1 MGRIETR
8 DALFKLVFEYSLLKE
23 KNEDFLNEFIEDKKI
38 DDSYLSNCYNGIIN
52 NYDELVSEIGKF
64 TKGYTIERVYK
75 VDLALLVVALY
86 EIKYVPEIPVAVSIN
101 EALNLAK
108 IYSTEKSVSF
118 INGVL
123 KNFAKVEN

>member
-38 DDSYLSNCYNGIIN
+38 DNSYLSNCYNGIIN

-86 EIKYVPEIPVAVSIN
+86 EIKYVLEIPVAVSIN

-108 IYSTEKSVSF
+108 IYSTEKSVGF

>member
-52 NYDELVSEIGKF
+52 NYDELVFEIGKF

>member
-52 NYDELVSEIGKF
+52 NYDGLVSEIGKF

>member
-38 DDSYLSNCYNGIIN
+38 DNSYLSNCYNGIIN

>member
-52 NYDELVSEIGKF
+52 NYDELVAEIGKF

-75 VDLALLVVALY
+75 VDLALLIVALY
-86 EIKYVPEIPVAVSIN
+86 EIKFIPEIPVAVSIN

>member
-38 DDSYLSNCYNGIIN
+38 DDRYLSNCYNGIIN

>member
-101 EALNLAK
+101 EALNLSK